1 MTLFLGYFIKDLRV
15 NADVLG
21 YLPDDDPAAV
31 LFNQIGHDYGGNEMV
46 LIGVEAE
53 DVFDPDFLT
62 LISQITDSVR
72 TIPGVGYVTS
82 LTNVIDIRSGIYG
95 IEIGRLIDE
104 YDIPRDQEILDSI
117 RGYALSEPMYVGNLV
132 SADATA
138 TLVVAKILGGA
149 NRAEVVTNIRDKLK
163 GISYGGQIYYG
174 GMPVT
179 LLELSKVIIHDIRM
193 IAPIAFVLICLVLF
207 AGFRNLRGVALPMI
221 SVLIAIIWTMG
232 LISMLGFQITLL
244 TNVVPVILL
253 AVGSAY
259 TIHVINAFHQTLV
272 QQPAK
277 ALLRAMVY
285 VSVPVFLASFTTI
298 FGFLSF
304 IAGSYLTMIREFG
317 IFTAGGI
324 VFSLALSLLLI
335 PALLSFV
342 QEKPGHENAK
352 TPGTSIISHLTDG
365 ITYLVFRRRRMLFLA
380 WLMLLMLSIWGI
392 SRIERRVDLVDYF
405 RKDNIVQKSESLFKS
420 KFNGTMPLYIHF
432 EGDMQSREVLTAMQE
447 IQEFMKQFPYI
458 PYSQS
463 VADLIMRMHDAMG
476 EGHRIPD
483 DQDRIMQLW
492 FLLEGQEVMDQLV
505 DPGLNAG
512 IIQGYVSSTD
522 LEVLREIEI
531 NFHQLNER
539 YGSETMAIKV
549 TGIPVMFKR
558 LDDSIIKSQT
568 SSLIIALVLVLLLV
582 SLLQHSWLKGVMAII
597 PIFVTLLILFGT
609 MGITGIPLDIATV
622 LTGSV
627 TIGIGIDYAIHF
639 MSYFGKVYGESR
651 DLEQGVKEAI
661 RVSGKAILINM
672 IAVSLGFAVLLLSN
686 LVPLQRFGFLIAVTM
701 IISGLAA
708 LTLLP
713 IVMLV
718 GGTLLKKIFVKIN
731 TRKVKAEGQRNKKQD
746 Q

>member
-1 MTLFLGYFIKDLRV
+1 MVCLIR
-15 NADVLG
+15 ADV
-21 YLPDDDPAAV
+21 P
-31 LFNQIGHDYGGNEMV
+31 
-46 LIGVEAE
+46 
-53 DVFDPDFLT
+53 
-62 LISQITDSVR
+62 
-72 TIPGVGYVTS
+72 
-82 LTNVIDIRSGIYG
+82 
-95 IEIGRLIDE
+95 
-104 YDIPRDQEILDSI
+104 
-117 RGYALSEPMYVGNLV
+117 GNLV

-149 NRAEVVTNIRDKLK
+149 NRAEVVTNIRDKLE
-163 GISYGGQIYYG
+163 GISYDQQIYYG

-193 IAPIAFVLICLVLF
+193 IAPIAFVLICLILF

-221 SVLIAIIWTMG
+221 SVLIAIVWTMG
-232 LISMLGFQITLL
+232 LISLLGFQITLL

-259 TIHVINAFHQTLV
+259 TIHVINAFHQALA

-277 ALLRAMVY
+277 ALLRAMAY
-285 VSVPVFLASFTTI
+285 VSVPVFLASVTTI

-304 IAGSYLTMIREFG
+304 IAGSYLTMIQEFG

-324 VFSLALSLLLI
+324 LFSLALSLLLI

-342 QEKPGHENAK
+342 HEKPGHELAK
-352 TPGTSIISHLTDG
+352 SPGTSIIGHLTDG
-365 ITYLVFRRRRMLFLA
+365 ITFLVFRHRRMLLLV
-380 WLMLLMLSIWGI
+380 WLMLLGLSIWGI

-405 RKDNIVQKSESLFKS
+405 KKDNIVQKSESLFKS

-432 EGDMQSREVLTAMQE
+432 EGDMQSMEVLTAMHE
-447 IQEFMKQFPYI
+447 IQEYMKQFPYI

-483 DQDRIMQLW
+483 NRDRIAQLW
-492 FLLEGQEVMDQLV
+492 FLLEGQEIMDQLV
-505 DPGLNAG
+505 DPRLNAG

-539 YGSETMAIKV
+539 YGTETIDIQV

-568 SSLIIALVLVLLLV
+568 YSLIIAIVLVFLLI
-582 SLLQHSWLKGVMAII
+582 SLLQHSLMKGIMAII

-609 MGITGIPLDIATV
+609 MGVTGIPLDIATV

-639 MSYFGKVYGESR
+639 MSFFGKVMSETR
-651 DLEQGVKEAI
+651 DLEQGVREAI

-713 IVMLV
+713 VILLS
-718 GGTLLKKIFVKIN
+718 GGMVLKKIFVKIN
-731 TRKVKAEGQRNKKQD
+731 HPKDKG
-746 Q
+746 